1 LKSCGGFLPGR
12 SPLRAING
20 FDMTAYTD
28 TELQEIAVW
37 LKDGLSATR
46 IAVRFT
52 ALRGSPVSRNAIIG
66 IVHRNVA
73 LKTIGFANPKG
84 GRFGGRP
91 RKNAT
96 GKTAANENSTRKHL
110 PSQSSKPAIEAG
122 DSKQAAPTAAVAKP
136 ASQPPAKPLSPRPA
150 GSIPGEGRL
159 VVDGEIYRF
168 KIPAPRPASLGRQ
181 PHVAAMRFIDCLFNR
196 CRAPLDLT
204 LEEDPEKDSPGSRPG
219 PEMLCCGLRTRALK
233 SYCAYH
239 QARFHRPVAEMV

>member
-1 LKSCGGFLPGR
+1 
-12 SPLRAING
+12 
-20 FDMTAYTD
+20 MTAYTD

-66 IVHRNVA
+66 IVHRNAA
-73 LKTIGFANPKG
+73 LKTIGFAKPKG
-84 GRFGGRP
+84 GRSGGRP

-96 GKTAANENSTRKHL
+96 GKTAANENTPKSAPVQPSRLARRPDASKHAIP
-110 PSQSSKPAIEAG
+110 PSH
-122 DSKQAAPTAAVAKP
+122 VARP
-136 ASQPPAKPLSPRPA
+136 VRQPLAKPLSPRPA
-150 GSIPGEGRL
+150 RSIPGEGRL

-168 KIPAPRPASLGRQ
+168 KIPAPRPATIGRQ
-181 PHVAAMRFIDCLFNR
+181 PHVAAMRLIDCLFDR

-204 LEEDPEKDSPGSRPG
+204 LEEDPENDAPGSRPG